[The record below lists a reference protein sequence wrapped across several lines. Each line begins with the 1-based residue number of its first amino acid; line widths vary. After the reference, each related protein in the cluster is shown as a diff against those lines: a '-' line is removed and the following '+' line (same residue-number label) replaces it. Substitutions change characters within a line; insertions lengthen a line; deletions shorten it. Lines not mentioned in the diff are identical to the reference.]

1 MKTFSPAERV
11 AFFIAAIVF
20 LASVVWLLIQINDVF
35 LVDIPAHGGSFSEA
49 LVGTPRFANPLLA
62 MSESDQDIS
71 SLVYSGLMREMPDG
85 SIIPDLASSY
95 SVSTDTLTYTFN
107 IKPNATFQDGTPVTA
122 DDIAFTILKAQ
133 DPTLKSPQFADWN
146 GVTVT
151 VINEKE
157 ISFTLKQPYAFFIYD
172 TTLGIL
178 PKHIWQNV
186 SDDNFAFS
194 DYNTMPIGSGP
205 YEVTSI
211 SRDSSGVP
219 TDIALSAFND
229 FVLGAPYI
237 QNISFDI
244 FSDNQS
250 ALDALKKHQVDALAN
265 IDPSAMPISVTN
277 TKTLIVPF
285 TRIFGLFFNQNQNV
299 LFADKAIRTALDE
312 SAPRSEI
319 ITNILNGFGQAIS
332 GPVPSPTTSF
342 ANASDTLS
350 LASSTLAKDGWKMD
364 STNTLVKTAKKQ
376 STPLSFSISTGDAP
390 ELSATANIL
399 KDAWSEL
406 GINVD
411 VKIFNQSDLAQSVVQ
426 TRNYDALLLGM
437 VLGRHPD
444 LYAFWDSTQ
453 RNYPGLNVAQYTNA
467 KADKVLVDMRST
479 SNSTAQI
486 SDENK
491 FLGYVASDTPA
502 VFLYTPDFI
511 YIVPSDIHNITIGPI
526 TTPADRFENIWQWYI
541 DTEKVWGWFV
551 HK

>member
-229 FVLGAPYI
+229 FVLGAP
-237 QNISFDI
+237 
-244 FSDNQS
+244 
-250 ALDALKKHQVDALAN
+250 LHTKH
-265 IDPSAMPISVTN
+265 
-277 TKTLIVPF
+277 
-285 TRIFGLFFNQNQNV
+285 FFRYFFRQP
-299 LFADKAIRTALDE
+299 KCSR
-312 SAPRSEI
+312 
-319 ITNILNGFGQAIS
+319 
-332 GPVPSPTTSF
+332 
-342 ANASDTLS
+342 
-350 LASSTLAKDGWKMD
+350 
-364 STNTLVKTAKKQ
+364 
-376 STPLSFSISTGDAP
+376 
-390 ELSATANIL
+390 
-399 KDAWSEL
+399 
-406 GINVD
+406 
-411 VKIFNQSDLAQSVVQ
+411 
-426 TRNYDALLLGM
+426 
-437 VLGRHPD
+437 
-444 LYAFWDSTQ
+444 
-453 RNYPGLNVAQYTNA
+453 
-467 KADKVLVDMRST
+467 
-479 SNSTAQI
+479 
-486 SDENK
+486 
-491 FLGYVASDTPA
+491 
-502 VFLYTPDFI
+502 
-511 YIVPSDIHNITIGPI
+511 
-526 TTPADRFENIWQWYI
+526 RFEKTPGRRSRKHRPERHADFGNEYQ
-541 DTEKVWGWFV
+541 DSHRTV
-551 HK
+551 HAHLRTLLQSKSKCSFRR